1 MAVTYDKAY
10 KLLAL
15 QEKISN
21 SKAKELIDRGVVKVG
36 DKKVLIARGEIR
48 TDTRFTIKEINKIR
62 VIFQDKDIL
71 VVDKP
76 AFLTAEEVMKKFE
89 GAILLNRL
97 DKETSGVMM
106 FAKNEEFQKK
116 AIKEFQSNR
125 VYKEYVAV
133 VEGKVIDEIEI
144 DKPILTTKDR
154 GTAKSKIDMKR
165 GKPAKTT
172 IYPLLVEGN
181 KSKIKVV
188 IESGRTHQIRVHLN
202 SIGFPIL
209 GDAVYGRTASNI
221 NRVLLHSKVTKIFD
235 YTFEAPEPKEFK
247 VYDFNE

>member
-1 MAVTYDKAY
+1 MAIEYDKAY
-10 KLLAL
+10 KLLAQ
-15 QEKISN
+15 QERISN

-48 TDTRFTIKEINKIR
+48 NDTHFTIKEIEKIK
-62 VIFQDKDIL
+62 VIFEDKNIL

-76 AFLTAEEVMKKFE
+76 AFLTADDVAKKFS

-106 FAKNEEFQKK
+106 FAKNEEFQKR
-116 AIKEFQSNR
+116 AITEFSQNR
-125 VYKEYVAV
+125 VYKEYVDIVDGKV
-133 VEGKVIDEIEI
+133 VEEIVI

-154 GTAKSKIDMKR
+154 GMAKSKIDLKK
-165 GKPAKTT
+165 GKPAKSTVSP
-172 IYPLLVEGN
+172 ILVEGN

-202 SIGFPIL
+202 SVGLPII
-209 GDAVYGRTASNI
+209 GDAIYGRTASNI
-221 NRVLLHSKVTKIFD
+221 IEFY
-235 YTFEAPEPKEFK
+235 YTQK
-247 VYDFNE
+247 